1 MYTFL
6 KHRIVLFVMVSLV
19 AVFVSLPVFA
29 QDGYQHT
36 ERTGEKMIAD
46 MLLLRPTGFLASLGG
61 TAVFIISLPLSAI
74 GDNVDEAFENLVV
87 KPTKY
92 TFDRPLGEF

>member
-1 MYTFL
+1 MV
-6 KHRIVLFVMVSLV
+6 VLVS
-19 AVFVSLPVFA
+19 AFVSLPVFA

-46 MLLLRPTGFLASLGG
+46 MLLLRPAGFVAALGG
-61 TAVFIISLPLSAI
+61 TAVFIISSPLSAI
-74 GDNVDEAFENLVV
+74 GDNLDEAFEKLVV